1 MNIQD
6 LKYFYR
12 LVEDQN
18 FTKVAGYFKVS
29 QPTITLAVK
38 RMENEFQTKLVE
50 RNHAHNELRITDSGK
65 QLYHHVGPILN
76 EWRLA
81 HQEINAMNQQKI
93 RFGMS
98 PTISSYFFPS
108 VANQLLKT
116 GLLNHLYTY
125 EAGSREVLR
134 SIVGGDVDIGLVG
147 SVVPLIHDQLVTE
160 RLKIVRFK
168 IVVSP
173 SSPLAKRKSV
183 SFQEVS
189 AFPFVVL
196 NRHFAN
202 PVAFEQIVR
211 HTGVAPN
218 IIYRSSNIDTLKR
231 IVSRGTA
238 ISFIADL
245 SILPGDPIV
254 AIPLSDR
261 EQPLLTVML
270 VYRKTLE
277 LSERIRQF
285 IEIVREYKQTGRTE

>member
-12 LVEDQN
+12 LVQDQN

-38 RMENEFQTKLVE
+38 RMEKEFQAKLVE
-50 RNHAHNELRITDSGK
+50 RNYAHNELRITDSGK
-65 QLYHHVGPILN
+65 QLYHHIEPILN

-81 HQEINAMNQQKI
+81 HQEIDAMNQQKI

-98 PTISSYFFPS
+98 PTISSHFFPS
-108 VANQLLKT
+108 VTNQLLKS

-134 SIVGGDVDIGLVG
+134 SILEGRIDIGLIG
-147 SVVPLIHDQLVTE
+147 SVAPQIHDQLVTE
-160 RLKIVRFK
+160 SLKVMHFK

-173 SSPLAKRKSV
+173 SSPLANRKSV
-183 SFQEVS
+183 SFQEAS

-196 NRHFAN
+196 NNHFAN
-202 PVAFEQIVR
+202 PVAFEQIA
-211 HTGVAPN
+211 HHAGVTPN

-231 IVSRGTA
+231 IVSRGMA
-238 ISFIADL
+238 ISYIADL
-245 SILPGDPIV
+245 SILPGDPIIS
-254 AIPLSDR
+254 IPLTDQG
-261 EQPLLTVML
+261 QPLLTVML

-285 IEIVREYKQTGRTE
+285 MEIVREYKQTD